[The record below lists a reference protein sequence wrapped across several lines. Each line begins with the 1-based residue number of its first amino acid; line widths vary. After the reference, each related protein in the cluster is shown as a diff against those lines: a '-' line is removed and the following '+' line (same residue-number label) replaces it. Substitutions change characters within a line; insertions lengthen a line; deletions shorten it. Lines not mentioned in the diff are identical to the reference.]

1 MTLTKLTF
9 MPYDATMEEG
19 VRQLFL
25 EYPHKDYQ
33 LRVMGASKYRMAQYL
48 HSTLSEPGMQTIC
61 LRDNGSLVG
70 LIALQFLPWM
80 SEHFGLRMFA
90 IRHLLARSVGPLV
103 LSRLLR
109 FIKEELGEVDF
120 LDCRIAVDDIFAA
133 HALEVCGFRYVGT
146 EIFAGKRLSISDQ
159 IEISPTV
166 DVSCCEH
173 RDRDEILEI
182 AEEGHV
188 YNRFMNDPLIESHAA
203 RSLYR
208 RLLEKCFDHP
218 QFDVLVAKSDDHVQG
233 FIVAKTNLNFG
244 HIVGVGCGS
253 LDFIGVR
260 PEIRQRGVG
269 STLNRVALA
278 QMAQNGLEYAGVRTL
293 ANNYAA
299 MRNCFCTGFAVTSSS
314 LHFHAWIRRAR
325 VSARRKLTR
334 IEPNSPDRLKSPLRY
349 KSAGNQAPEQETN
362 QRRSCQNVAFY
373 CRQPES
379 SGASS

>member
-9 MPYDATMEEG
+9 MPYDKTMEEG

-33 LRVMGASKYRMAQYL
+33 LRAMGASKNRMAQYL

-70 LIALQFLPWM
+70 LVALQFLPWM

-90 IRHLLARSVGPLV
+90 IRHLLARSVDPLV
-103 LSRLLR
+103 QSRLLR
-109 FIKEELGEVDF
+109 FVKEELGEVDF

-146 EIFAGKRLSISDQ
+146 EIFMGKRLGGSDQ
-159 IEISPTV
+159 IAVFPTV
-166 DVSCCEH
+166 DICCCEH
-173 RDRDEILEI
+173 RDHDEILEI

-188 YNRFMNDPLIESHAA
+188 HNRFMNDPLIEGHAA

-218 QFDVLVAKSDDHVQG
+218 QFKVFVSKSDDHVQG
-233 FIVAKTNLNFG
+233 FIVAKTNVSFG

-260 PEIRQRGVG
+260 PEMRERGVG
-269 STLNRVALA
+269 SALNRVALGH
-278 QMAQNGLEYAGVRTL
+278 MAQNGLQYAGVRTL

-299 MRNCFCTGFAVTSSS
+299 IRNCFCTGFAVTSSS
-314 LHFHAWIRRAR
+314 LHFHEWIKRAR
-325 VSARRKLTR
+325 VSARKKVAR
-334 IEPNSPDRLKSPLRY
+334 IEPTKPGRLESPLRY
-349 KSAGNQAPEQETN
+349 QKGVQTVTGAKS
-362 QRRSCQNVAFY
+362 
-373 CRQPES
+373 
-379 SGASS
+379 